1 LNVFFDNCTSPK
13 MARTLAGYLDGTS
26 ATVIHARDRDF
37 HRLPDVEWIR
47 LLSETGEE
55 WLVVTGD
62 GRLARNRAEREAFR
76 RAGLRGVVLAP
87 AYQKTPM
94 ARRCGVLVANWDNL
108 QDFIA
113 RIDPPFLVEMKI
125 NLSSTFRV
133 LPL

>member
-13 MARTLAGYLDGTS
+13 MARTLAGYLHGS
-26 ATVIHARDRDF
+26 PATVIHARDRGF
-37 HRLPDVEWIR
+37 ERLPDVEWIR
-47 LLSETGEE
+47 LLSETGEQ

-62 GRLARNRAEREAFR
+62 GRLARNKAEREAFR

-94 ARRCGVLVANWDNL
+94 ARSCGVLVANWDDL
-108 QDFIA
+108 QDFIK